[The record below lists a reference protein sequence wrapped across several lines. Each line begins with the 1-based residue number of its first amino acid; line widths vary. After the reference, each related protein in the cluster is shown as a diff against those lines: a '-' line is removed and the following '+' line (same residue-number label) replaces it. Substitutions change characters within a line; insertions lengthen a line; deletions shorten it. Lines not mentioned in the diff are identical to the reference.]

1 MPWSLEVRARWE
13 TTMTRGPRCAATCV
27 LLVRDS
33 HRAGPSDWLGPW
45 GLTPRREC
53 ACKGGGGRSW
63 SWILPKLLQFSELA
77 PGALLLLGLCTCCF
91 SSVLSLSETLMY
103 PLAPGLAARSSRSL
117 PVLPGQSG
125 PSLDL
130 PGVSIVP
137 HGSGS
142 FRPVLSQPGSSFV
155 TTTVHS
161 SRTGTGLLLLCSPST
176 WHHAWHLVDAQYT
189 SD

>member
-1 MPWSLEVRARWE
+1 
-13 TTMTRGPRCAATCV
+13 MTRGPRCAATCV

-117 PVLPGQSG
+117 PVLPGQIRS
-125 PSLDL
+125 L
-130 PGVSIVP
+130 PGPPRGLHCPSQQRLFSPGTVTAWLVFCHHHCAFLQDRDWASSP
-137 HGSGS
+137 LQPQHLA
-142 FRPVLSQPGSSFV
+142 PCLALSRCS
-155 TTTVHS
+155 VHI
-161 SRTGTGLLLLCSPST
+161 GLN
-176 WHHAWHLVDAQYT
+176 Q
-189 SD
+189 